1 MFSKIPEK
9 QMHASR
15 WLLAVGWGILI
26 ISLFYDPISAH
37 LTDPNSTFSP
47 FRIRTGQ
54 GCLLFQG
61 MCLSTSAYPM
71 GARIFWGMIIPIA
84 IVTLVAFGHEAWR
97 RMCPLAFV
105 SQIPRSLGWQR
116 KRKVVNPETKSF
128 RYELALIDQ
137 HSWLGRNQLYVQ
149 SGLLFLGLT
158 VRLLFVNSD
167 RLALGIFLGL
177 TLLCALTVGF
187 LFGGKTWCQYFCPMA
202 PVQMV
207 YTGPRGLLGSEA
219 HQEQRKS
226 ISQSMCRTVD
236 ATGEEK
242 SACVSCQSPCIDIDA
257 ERAYW
262 ENLNRPDR
270 QMLYY
275 SYLGLVIGFYLYFFL
290 YSGNWNFL
298 GGAVWTETNQLS
310 TLLKPGF
317 YVLGQA
323 IPIPKLVAVPLTLA
337 FFSAGT
343 YVLGRLLEK
352 AYKRYLDKHNRTFK
366 TKIIRHRLFTIYTFL
381 AFNILFFLGVFP
393 TLIWLEPLRPFLAW
407 GVVIISAI
415 WLYRSLGRSADQYLR
430 ESLTNSLRRQLGKLT
445 INFRQLLG
453 DRTLEDLKSDEVY
466 VLAKVLP
473 GFSREQR
480 QQTYREVLREALE
493 NGNVDSSSSLGVL
506 QQMREQLEI
515 SSDEHQIILTE
526 LGINEPELLDP
537 QHQLTREQRLR
548 LESYRQALEL
558 LLLELIEEG
567 MPLEDALQQKNI
579 QIRSLKQEYRISG
592 AEDAQILAELFNQN
606 GVLMRAADAM
616 LDQLQILAQRAFILT
631 EGVPNPESAVFELLH
646 TSVET
651 HQVLVSTQLLSIL
664 EILGDQPDALRIA
677 QTLSSLAGRQVKTVF
692 QNPTLRWSERLSPR
706 ILVAL
711 SADVPSPQPISEDV
725 ATLLEQNATE
735 DPLSNRP
742 SSTTLKSFSPS
753 QMKIAIQTLQE
764 FFLESDPLIQAA
776 SLYAIYQLD
785 PQQGQRLAQSL
796 IQENKP
802 VDSIVQETGQL
813 LLKSAFAQRPVATP
827 EPSAAQGPALSTPT
841 VFIEIIL
848 SGKTEHR
855 TFWQSEVSVG
865 RDYSNNIVL
874 GDKRVSRNH
883 AVLRC
888 DALGV
893 SIQDLGSSNGLRI
906 GTQVIRDRQETLT
919 PGAQIWFTP
928 GLDTGLTVNW
938 ELSLPTLAS
947 PVVKLGTL
955 EKALKLFEVKFFK
968 KLKTAQ
974 LILLAQE
981 AEVQTYHSGDVLYHQ
996 GALADELMIVTEGT
1010 ADVFVQAGDTQ
1021 QWIGKIEQGQTIGEL
1036 GVLTQS
1042 TRATTVI
1049 VATETLQGLVIKA
1062 IHFEAL
1068 LNQDAPMVRQLLLMV
1083 SGRLQDTLSQ
1093 FSDSKLLQ
1101 S

>member
-9 QMHASR
+9 HMHASR

-26 ISLFYDPISAH
+26 LSLFYDPISAY
-37 LTDPNSTFSP
+37 LTDPSSTLSP

-61 MCLSTSAYPM
+61 VCLSPIAYPM
-71 GARIFWGMIIPIA
+71 GARIFWGMIIPLA

-105 SQIPRSLGWQR
+105 SQIPRFFGWQR

-137 HSWLGRNQLYVQ
+137 RSWLGRNQLYVQ

-177 TLLCALTVGF
+177 TLLSALTVGF

-207 YTGPRGLLGSEA
+207 YTGPRGVLGSEA
-219 HQEQRKS
+219 HQEQRKG

-236 ATGEEK
+236 GTGQEK

-262 ENLNRPDR
+262 DNLKRPDR
-270 QMLYY
+270 QVLYY

-317 YVLGQA
+317 YVLGHA

-337 FFSAGT
+337 VFSAGT
-343 YVLGRLLEK
+343 YGLGRFLE
-352 AYKRYLDKHNRTFK
+352 ASYKRYLHKRNRAFK
-366 TKIIRHRLFTIYTFL
+366 TEVIRHRLFTVFTFL

-393 TLIWLEPLRPFLAW
+393 TLVWLEPLRPFVAW

-415 WLYRSLGRSADQYLR
+415 WLYRSLGRSSDQYLR
-430 ESLTNSLRRQLGKLT
+430 ESLTNSLRRQLGKLA

-480 QQTYREVLREALE
+480 QQTYREVLKEALE

-515 SSDEHQIILTE
+515 SSEEHQIILTE

-537 QHQLTREQRLR
+537 QHKLSREQRLR
-548 LESYRQALEL
+548 LESYRQGLEL
-558 LLLELIEEG
+558 LLLDLVHQG
-567 MPLEDALQQKNI
+567 MPLEDALDQKNI

-616 LDQLQILAQRAFILT
+616 LDQLQTLSQREFTLT
-631 EGVPNPESAVFELLH
+631 QGVPNPQNAVFELLYA
-646 TSVET
+646 SVES
-651 HQVLVSTQLLSIL
+651 HQGLVSTQLLSIL
-664 EILGDQPDALRIA
+664 EILGDQPNALNIA
-677 QTLSSLAGRQVKTVF
+677 QSLNALAGRKVQSVLQT
-692 QNPTLRWSERLSPR
+692 PSLRWSERLSPP
-706 ILVAL
+706 ILAAL
-711 SADVPSPQPISEDV
+711 NVEVLPLQSTAGDGLTLVEEDFSEE
-725 ATLLEQNATE
+725 LLNGPA
-735 DPLSNRP
+735 
-742 SSTTLKSFSPS
+742 STTLKSISLS
-753 QMKIAIQTLQE
+753 QMKMAIQILQE
-764 FFLESDPLIQAA
+764 FFHEPDPLIQAA
-776 SLYAIYQLD
+776 SLYAIYQID
-785 PQQGQRLAQSL
+785 PQQGKQLAKNL
-796 IQENKP
+796 IQDESI
-802 VDSIVQETGQL
+802 DSLVQDAGRRL
-813 LLKSAFAQRPVATP
+813 LGSSVAKGRAAVQASAPLVP
-827 EPSAAQGPALSTPT
+827 ILSIDIT
-841 VFIEIIL
+841 L
-848 SGKTEHR
+848 SGKTENR
-855 TFWQSEVSVG
+855 TFGQSEVSVG
-865 RDYSNNIVL
+865 RDYNNDIVL
-874 GDKRVSRNH
+874 GDRRVSRNH

-888 DALGV
+888 DAEGV

-906 GTQVIRDRQETLT
+906 GTKVVRDRQEPIA
-919 PGAQIWFTP
+919 PGTQIWFTP
-928 GLDTGLTVNW
+928 SQDTGLMVDW
-938 ELSLPTLAS
+938 EPPLPTYAR
-947 PVVKLGTL
+947 VATGLGTL

-968 KLKTAQ
+968 KLKTTQ
-974 LILLAQE
+974 LVLLAQE
-981 AEVQTYHSGDVLYHQ
+981 AEVKTYQKGDVLYRQ
-996 GALADELMIVTEGT
+996 GTPANELMVVTEGT
-1010 ADVFVQAGDTQ
+1010 ANAFVQSGNSQ
-1021 QWIGKIEQGQTIGEL
+1021 QWVGKIEQGETIGEL

-1049 VATETLQGLVIKA
+1049 AADEMMQVLVIQSGS
-1062 IHFEAL
+1062 FEAL
-1068 LNQDAPMVRQLLLMV
+1068 LKSDAPMVRQFLLMI
-1083 SGRLQDTLSQ
+1083 SDRLQDTLAHL
-1093 FSDSKLLQ
+1093 SDAKPLQ